1 MSGTAFE
8 GLEHIASPPAGED
21 YRASERGFEMQFVR
35 GLIEKVEAMSW
46 DEVEECFTEVG
57 FLRSVAIHYAALKA
71 CPADSFEGQ
80 TLLDAAVWIGG
91 ELLSPE
97 KLERLP
103 PTLLD
108 PLVQALYLL
117 GKNSFRIDTT
127 SLSRN
132 PPVAAGWLTGSKSHP
147 LELTYLVNTDVV
159 RFGTGVRHCRL
170 TLSGVSSPYDDYE
183 EKDPTSGKYIMVYQI
198 GNQAVSTEFFVPFAE
213 YVASDATDCRF
224 YVTHEGSRPS
234 LLVTLLQ
241 RQGFFTKG
249 NSLLV
254 PDSHGSWKE
263 VRP

>member
-1 MSGTAFE
+1 MSGAAFE
-8 GLEHIASPPAGED
+8 GLEHIASSPAGED

-46 DEVEECFTEVG
+46 DEVEECFTEVD

-170 TLSGVSSPYDDYE
+170 RPHRRVQGRIGVAELPCTYFSPRTALHRRAL
-183 EKDPTSGKYIMVYQI
+183 PLRTSLR
-198 GNQAVSTEFFVPFAE
+198 
-213 YVASDATDCRF
+213 CR
-224 YVTHEGSRPS
+224 GRRPS
-234 LLVTLLQ
+234 T
-241 RQGFFTKG
+241 
-249 NSLLV
+249 S
-254 PDSHGSWKE
+254 P
-263 VRP
+263 